1 MRRYYVYTRV
11 STLGK
16 QAENTSQHVQ
26 LAACK
31 AYGEE
36 NGLIFVDWIHDSQSA
51 VDWENRKGITEL
63 KSVAESGEIT
73 DVIFYKIDR
82 TGRDG
87 EVKELIRFLY
97 DKNVKVSISH
107 KGRSY
112 ETAYAC
118 IQDNFWELAVS
129 EYERNTIIERTMSG
143 KVYQFQNGGVIKRP
157 IAGYDTKKVLRNVNG
172 KQIRVTH
179 AVINPAKAAAIRR
192 LFQVFNDTQSEGA
205 TVRAMNLEFPDL
217 IQQRETLRRNL
228 KSILSNAMSYA
239 GLPVTES
246 FNGHTREFRYDPIL
260 DIETASKTMAY
271 LSAYSRKRST
281 NITPLAGIVKCK
293 CGMNARASM
302 VPARLHYARSYGF
315 SCDSYSTYKRLK
327 TLGAIKD
334 KPKCCHNV
342 RISYMTAALETFF
355 EKTDEDSFITAFE
368 SALTK
373 QLEDYNSRLS
383 ALERLKAARLKHEE
397 NKSNIMQTITELA
410 RNPEFSGIIKE
421 FAKQIAEIDTAL
433 SKVTESIKKVSE
445 SVSSSRLILTRL
457 GLSTEHYERPTAKTL
472 ESGQVTVTYNNQEY
486 LFESMHAFKVST
498 VREQMRTD
506 LFDSRIYDNLDSLNN
521 RIAAIRQAI
530 KDEDWA
536 YVNPALAELGVW
548 VIVPFAQT
556 DRDKRRTDIRVTVDF
571 SPMKSAIR
579 KGKGLALVE

>member
-1 MRRYYVYTRV
+1 
-11 STLGK
+11 
-16 QAENTSQHVQ
+16 
-26 LAACK
+26 
-31 AYGEE
+31 
-36 NGLIFVDWIHDSQSA
+36 
-51 VDWENRKGITEL
+51 
-63 KSVAESGEIT
+63 
-73 DVIFYKIDR
+73 
-82 TGRDG
+82 
-87 EVKELIRFLY
+87 
-97 DKNVKVSISH
+97 
-107 KGRSY
+107 
-112 ETAYAC
+112 
-118 IQDNFWELAVS
+118 
-129 EYERNTIIERTMSG
+129 
-143 KVYQFQNGGVIKRP
+143 
-157 IAGYDTKKVLRNVNG
+157 
-172 KQIRVTH
+172 
-179 AVINPAKAAAIRR
+179 
-192 LFQVFNDTQSEGA
+192 
-205 TVRAMNLEFPDL
+205 
-217 IQQRETLRRNL
+217 
-228 KSILSNAMSYA
+228 
-239 GLPVTES
+239 
-246 FNGHTREFRYDPIL
+246 
-260 DIETASKTMAY
+260 
-271 LSAYSRKRST
+271 
-281 NITPLAGIVKCK
+281 
-293 CGMNARASM
+293 
-302 VPARLHYARSYGF
+302 
-315 SCDSYSTYKRLK
+315 
-327 TLGAIKD
+327 
-334 KPKCCHNV
+334 
-342 RISYMTAALETFF
+342 MTAALETFF